1 MQRLLPIL
9 VLASLCFNVAA
20 CGNVFVRGALLTN
33 SSISGSVSIVELSS
47 VMDGSGGSV
56 QVTFVTF
63 LQEGTS
69 SSMSFCGNQT
79 SLFPLNQ
86 TVRAQFNPGGSCAT
100 IITVVIVI

>member
-1 MQRLLPIL
+1 MQRLL
-9 VLASLCFNVAA
+9 VLLLLIPLCVNLTA
-20 CGNVFVRGALLTN
+20 CGNIFVRGALLAG
-33 SSISGSVSIVELSS
+33 SSVTGSVSVVQLSS
-47 VMDGSGGSV
+47 VMDGPGSTV

-69 SSMSFCGNQT
+69 SSMAFCGNQA

-100 IITVVIVI
+100 IISVVIVL

>member
-9 VLASLCFNVAA
+9 LLASLCFNAVG
-20 CGNVFVRGALLTN
+20 CGNVFVRGAIQTG
-33 SSISGSVSIVELSS
+33 SSITGNISIVQLSS
-47 VMDGSGGSV
+47 VMNGSGSTV

-100 IITVVIVI
+100 IETVVIVV

>member
-9 VLASLCFNVAA
+9 LLVSLCANVTA
-20 CGNVFVRGALLTN
+20 CGNVFVGGALLTN
-33 SSISGSVSIVELSS
+33 SSISGSVSIVQLSS
-47 VMDGSGGSV
+47 VVDGSGSSV

-69 SSMSFCGNQT
+69 SSMSFCGNQA
-79 SLFPLNQ
+79 SLFPVNQ

-100 IITVVIVI
+100 IITVVIIV

>member
-9 VLASLCFNVAA
+9 LLVSLCANVTA

-33 SSISGSVSIVELSS
+33 SSISGSVSIVQLSS
-47 VMDGSGGSV
+47 VVDGSGSSV

-69 SSMSFCGNQT
+69 SSMSFCGNQA

-86 TVRAQFNPGGSCAT
+86 RVRAQFNPGGSCAT
-100 IITVVIVI
+100 IITVVIIV

>member
-1 MQRLLPIL
+1 MQRLLIIL
-9 VLASLCFNVAA
+9 LLASLCVDVMA

-33 SSISGSVSIVELSS
+33 SSISGSVSIVQLSS
-47 VMDGSGGSV
+47 VIDGSGSSV

-69 SSMSFCGNQT
+69 SSMTFCGNQT

-100 IITVVIVI
+100 IVTVVIVI